1 MHREPLLA
9 LLGRHVPG
17 DPSEAVSLERMIDF
31 VRSEPRCF
39 LRESLE
45 AHVTASALVLD
56 RRHERALLT
65 WHRKSNRWIYLGGH
79 CDGDPDVLGVA
90 RRELVEESGLEH
102 SRLLLEAPFYVDVDR
117 VARHGDVPP
126 HDHHD
131 VLFLFEADGRAP
143 LVVSDESHALDWVP
157 FEDPRFLSEPVLV
170 RLAAK
175 LSRNGLVGGV

>member
-1 MHREPLLA
+1 SLTRIAAAPPWQRPFPASCGTPDPPAEQRSHIPGMHREPLLA

-17 DPSEAVSLERMIDF
+17 DPSEAVSLERIIDF

-65 WHRKSNRWIYLGGH
+65 WHSKSNRWIYLGGH

-102 SRLLLEAPFYVDVDR
+102 SRLLLEAPFYVDVD
-117 VARHGDVPP
+117 
-126 HDHHD
+126 
-131 VLFLFEADGRAP
+131 
-143 LVVSDESHALDWVP
+143 
-157 FEDPRFLSEPVLV
+157 
-170 RLAAK
+170 
-175 LSRNGLVGGV
+175 